1 MGGLFVIALLALL
14 SGVGIVALIE
24 TEPGYLLVAY
34 GGYTVETSFWVGI
47 LLIAT
52 VVLSLYTL
60 LRFLHRLFSSPAS
73 VLNWAGGRRARQSG
87 RLTNRGLVN
96 FIEGNWV
103 RARKQLV
110 RGARYSEAPL
120 LNYLM
125 AARAS
130 QRLQEPDATRR
141 YLQQAAESDLDALVA
156 VDLTRAEMQ
165 THVGEYDAALKTL
178 DRASQNPG
186 KHPYALH
193 LLFKVHDGLG
203 DIEAMAA
210 LLPDLRKHRVA
221 GPIELD
227 RLEARVQHDLLEQAA
242 VTGDSGLLQARWKKY
257 PARLK
262 EDEAVQLHYLE
273 SLLACDE
280 TMQVEK
286 EIVRRLKKDW
296 RPALVRLYGRVPR
309 SSAQKQLATA
319 QGWLRNHPEDPQLLL
334 CLGRLAM
341 VERQWAKARE
351 YLEKSHSVEASEET
365 CLELGRLL
373 TAVGDHAAAA
383 SAFRAGAGLRS
394 DPLPELPQP
403 DDVVPEGLRLSKES

>member
-1 MGGLFVIALLALL
+1 MGRLFLVALLALL
-14 SGVGIVALIE
+14 AGVGIVALIE
-24 TEPGYLLVAY
+24 TEPGYLLIAY

-47 LLIAT
+47 LLIAA
-52 VVLSLYTL
+52 VVLSLYAL
-60 LRFLHRLFSSPAS
+60 LRFLSRLFSSPAS
-73 VLNWAGGRRARQSG
+73 VLSWAGGRRLRQSG
-87 RLTNRGLVN
+87 RLTSRGLVS
-96 FIEGNWV
+96 FVEGNWV

-110 RGARYSEAPL
+110 RGAKHSEAPL

-130 QRLQEPDATRR
+130 QRLQEPEAMRR
-141 YLQQAAESDLDALVA
+141 YLQQAAESDLDAAMA

-165 THVGEYDAALKTL
+165 VQVGEYESALKTL
-178 DRASQNPG
+178 ERARQNPG
-186 KHPYALH
+186 KQPYALH

-210 LLPDLRKHRVA
+210 LLPELRRHRVA
-221 GPIELD
+221 GPLELD

-242 VTGDSGLLQARWKKY
+242 VTGDAALLQARWKKY

-262 EDEAVQLHYLE
+262 EEEAVQLHYLE
-273 SLLACDE
+273 ALLACDE
-280 TMQVEK
+280 VVQVEK
-286 EIVRRLKKDW
+286 EIVRRLKKEW

-309 SSAQKQLATA
+309 QSAQKQLAVA
-319 QGWLRNHPEDPQLLL
+319 EGWLRNHPDDPELLL

-341 VERQWAKARE
+341 VERQWVKARE
-351 YLEKSHSVEASEET
+351 YLEKSHTILASEEA

-373 TAVGDHAAAA
+373 TAVGEHAAAA

-403 DDVVPEGLRLSKES
+403 DDFVPESRRLGAES